1 MDKQLEL
8 LARSVSH
15 SDDLESLTR
24 PMLELIQRGSGLESV
39 YLTLIDKAGGRQQV
53 LFAENAGTL
62 QIPEGL
68 SVPWEDTL
76 CKRALDEGR
85 YVTDDVPGCWGDSEA
100 ARELGL
106 QTYASVPVKLG
117 DSSLFG
123 TLCGASSQP
132 LNVNENSVNVL
143 HLCAGLI
150 AHYLDRQQRVQAAEQ
165 RADDAES
172 RLNQVELMTR
182 ISRVCLAARH
192 LPDALAEVIRLFTAQ
207 VNWKSLEAFSVQGN
221 EVKALGK
228 SSASSLQLIKD
239 LIVNDA
245 APIELIV
252 RNQLEPLLWAEA
264 ESDKIAAIIT
274 SDDALQAV
282 LLIHMSEDS
291 QTCSEQMQLLNN
303 TTNALS
309 LLAARLADHERL
321 EAANQVLEHRAL
333 HDVLTGLPNRRYLI
347 EALDNR
353 LEEAERL
360 GSLVYIAFIDLD
372 DFKKLNDAHGHDVGD
387 DFLEAFARRLS
398 AVLRG
403 HDLVARYGGDEFVF
417 VGQGSPD
424 DDLERVKQQISTRI
438 RNATSG
444 RFLLPTTEID
454 YAGPSIGIVEWQPGQ
469 VRDADIML
477 SHADSAM
484 YEDKKRRR
492 GKGSD

>member
-15 SDDLESLTR
+15 SDDLETLTR
-24 PMLELIQRGSGLESV
+24 PILELIQRGTGLESV
-39 YLTLIDKAGGRQQV
+39 YLTLIDKRGDKQEV
-53 LFAENAGTL
+53 LFVENGGALT
-62 QIPEGL
+62 IPEGL

-76 CKRALDEGR
+76 CKRSLDEGR
-85 YVTDDVPGCWGDSEA
+85 YVTDNVPGCWGDSQA

-106 QTYASVPVKLG
+106 QTYASVPVQLA
-117 DSSLFG
+117 DSFLFG
-123 TLCGASSQP
+123 TLCGASSKAVAVQ
-132 LNVNENSVNVL
+132 ENTLDVL
-143 HLCAGLI
+143 HLCASII
-150 AHYLDRQQRVQAAEQ
+150 AHHLDRHQRTRLAEQ
-165 RADDAES
+165 RATEAES
-172 RLNQVELMTR
+172 RLNQVELMTA
-182 ISRVCLAARH
+182 IGRVCLAARR
-192 LPDALAEVIRLFTAQ
+192 LPDAVIEVVDLLRTQAGLQ
-207 VNWKSLEAFSVQGN
+207 SVEAFSVQGSDA
-221 EVKALGK
+221 KALNG
-228 SSASSLQLIKD
+228 AAAGSLELVTNILQS
-239 LIVNDA
+239 DA
-245 APIELIV
+245 TPIELII

-264 ESDKIAAIIT
+264 ESERLAAIIS
-274 SDDALQAV
+274 SDDDVQAV
-282 LLIHMSEDS
+282 LLIHISTDA
-291 QTCSEQMQLLNN
+291 QVCSDQMKLLNN
-303 TTNALS
+303 ATNALS

-372 DFKKLNDAHGHDVGD
+372 GFKKLNDTHGHDVGD

-424 DDLERVKQQISTRI
+424 DNLDKVKQQIRDRI
-438 RNATSG
+438 RKATSG
-444 RFLLPTTEID
+444 RFRLPTVELD
-454 YAGPSIGIVEWQPGQ
+454 YDGPSVGIIEWQPGQ

-477 SHADSAM
+477 GHADTAM

-492 GKGSD
+492 DGSSD